1 MTPQEGSSKQLT
13 TDHGFRLLVET
24 VKDYALIML
33 DPNGIVV
40 SWNAGAKHIKGYTAE
55 EIIGSHFS
63 RFYPPEDVAAGK
75 PEKELVQAAKDGR
88 MEDEDWRV
96 RKDGTRFWAN
106 VVITALRDPESGELI
121 GYGKVTRDLTE
132 RKRAEEILRQSEEQ
146 FRLLVERVEEY
157 AIFMLDSKGAVMSWN
172 AGAQQLKGY
181 KAHEII
187 GQNFT
192 RFYPAEDQAKGK
204 PAALLKQ
211 ARAKGHTR
219 DQGLRVRKDGTTF
232 QADVLITAIHDEE
245 GNIRGYA
252 KLTRDMTTDPDAG
265 AGSGTDGGGK
275 GEPGEGRFP
284 RGAEPRTAHATLP
297 RAGGRGIRARKC
309 PGPLDRGN
317 PEESGNGAPQCEA
330 GSAID
335 R

>member
-1 MTPQEGSSKQLT
+1 
-13 TDHGFRLLVET
+13 
-24 VKDYALIML
+24 
-33 DPNGIVV
+33 
-40 SWNAGAKHIKGYTAE
+40 
-55 EIIGSHFS
+55 
-63 RFYPPEDVAAGK
+63 
-75 PEKELVQAAKDGR
+75 

-146 FRLLVERVEEY
+146 FRLLVEGVEEY

-211 ARAKGHTR
+211 ARAKGHIR
-219 DQGLRVRKDGTTF
+219 DQGPRVRKDGTTF

-252 KLTRDMTTDPDAG
+252 KLTRDMTDQIRTRELEA
-265 AGSGTDGGGK
+265 ARMAAERASQ
-275 GEPGEGRFP
+275 GEGRFP
-284 RGAEPRTAHATLP
+284 RGAEPRTAHATHP

-309 PGPLDRGN
+309 PGLRPRK
-317 PEESGNGAPQCEA
+317 S
-330 GSAID
+330 
-335 R
+335 